1 MAFFFKLNPIEI
13 MHNSLRV
20 LFAIFATS
28 AVALSAFLAIRF
40 VVSVSG

>member
-1 MAFFFKLNPIEI
+1 MEI

-20 LFAIFATS
+20 LFAIFATG

-40 VVSVSG
+40 LVGFSG